1 MRGRRGGIAV
11 AVVGWLRV
19 DCGLHVRG
27 SWLRYPAADYACIC
41 GWTASASGDQVVG
54 FVRDVRA
61 GHAQQCT
68 TRKGVPA

>member
-1 MRGRRGGIAV
+1 MSGRRGGIRLT
-11 AVVGWLRV
+11 VVGWLRV
-19 DCGLHVRG
+19 DCGQQARG
-27 SWLRYPAADYACIC
+27 RWVRYPAADYWCGHC

-61 GHAQQCT
+61 GHTQQC